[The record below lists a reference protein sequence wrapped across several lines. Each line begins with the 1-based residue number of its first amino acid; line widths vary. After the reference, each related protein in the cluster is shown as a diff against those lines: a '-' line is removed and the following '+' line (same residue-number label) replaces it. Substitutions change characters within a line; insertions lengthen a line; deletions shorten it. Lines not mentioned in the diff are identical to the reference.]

1 MNVLVTSTIDAAT
14 RHRDLA
20 NPTTS
25 TSSIFTRN
33 LLFPRSLTNI
43 RRASRS
49 IEKFIIYLIK

>member
-25 TSSIFTRN
+25 TSSSS
-33 LLFPRSLTNI
+33 LL
-43 RRASRS
+43 
-49 IEKFIIYLIK
+49 EIYFFQEA